1 MDGAWWSGSFLLPF
15 SAPRS
20 RRDRHAL
27 ARPPRAKPLLPPIDA
42 PVCHCLAAFAFTGF
56 RDATRRGAAAAK
68 PQEIT
73 GGGGGDQAR
82 GGRKRWF
89 LRSVSRP
96 CSRRGVCLFP
106 GGGVDS
112 SVETWPGAARAR
124 VLVLS
129 RFVSSRLVSSCC
141 FWASLSRLMIRSYYT

>member
-73 GGGGGDQAR
+73 RGGGGGIKHA
-82 GGRKRWF
+82 
-89 LRSVSRP
+89 
-96 CSRRGVCLFP
+96 
-106 GGGVDS
+106 GGGKGGF
-112 SVETWPGAARAR
+112 SVAYRAR
-124 VLVLS
+124 VRAGAFVCFPAGGWIVQWRRGRARRARGSWSCLVL
-129 RFVSSRLVSSCC
+129 FRLVSSRRAAFGLACL
-141 FWASLSRLMIRSYYT
+141 A

>member
-73 GGGGGDQAR
+73 GGIKHAGGGKGFSVAYRAR
-82 GGRKRWF
+82 VRAGAFVCFPAGG
-89 LRSVSRP
+89 
-96 CSRRGVCLFP
+96 

-124 VLVLS
+124 VLVWS
-129 RFVSSRLVSSCC
+129 RFVSSRRAAFGLACL
-141 FWASLSRLMIRSYYT
+141 A